1 MKTEILLVEDDQ
13 SLARGLEYT
22 LMNQGYKVRRATTLA
37 EAVQTWDQTEPGL
50 VLLDVGLPDGSGF
63 DFCTRIR
70 RSSAVPVIFLTACD
84 EEVNVVMGLDMGGD
98 DYITKPF
105 RVNEL
110 ISRIQAVLRRRT
122 GHEALLTF
130 PGNLLVDT
138 GRRRVEKNGTPLA
151 LTSTEYRL
159 LELLFE
165 HQGAILPRDT
175 ILEHLWDSSDRFVD
189 ANTLSVY
196 IRRLREKLEDDPGS
210 PQYIET
216 IRGMGYRWR

>member
-1 MKTEILLVEDDQ
+1 MKTEILLVEDDH

-22 LMNQGYKVRRATTLA
+22 LMNQGYQIRRAATLA

-70 RSSAVPVIFLTACD
+70 RTSTVPVIFLTACD

-110 ISRIQAVLRRRT
+110 LSRIQAVLRRRT
-122 GHEALLTF
+122 AREAVLTF

-138 GRRRVEKNGTPLA
+138 GRRRVEKDGTPLA

-165 HQGAILPRDT
+165 HQGAILPRET

-210 PQYIET
+210 PRYIET